1 METKYDL
8 ESTVDASSILALRDN
23 IEATI
28 LRLWFAEGEVKWLVS
43 NPQQQTPTAGEVETS
58 QPYAYIGPPM
68 RTESGILSE
77 GDQACIRH
85 GVTEKYYF

>member
-1 METKYDL
+1 V
-8 ESTVDASSILALRDN
+8 S
-23 IEATI
+23 
-28 LRLWFAEGEVKWLVS
+28 LVS
-43 NPQQQTPTAGEVETS
+43 NPQPQTPTSGEVETS

-77 GDQACIRH
+77 GDQAYIRH